1 MLSDYFKK
9 TDGLGVLATADSD
22 GNVNIAVYA
31 KPHFIDENTIAF
43 IMADRL
49 SHANLATNPRAA
61 YLFKENGPGYKGKR
75 LYLVKTKEDTDT
87 ALIDNLRRKKPSS
100 EVKNATGER
109 FLVYF
114 KIEKTIELTS
124 AGDNRSGL

>member
-1 MLSDYFKK
+1 MLSEYFNKN
-9 TDGLGVLATADSD
+9 DGLGILATADSD
-22 GNVNIAVYA
+22 GNVNIALYA

-87 ALIDNLRRKKPSS
+87 ALIDNLRRKKIPA
-100 EVKNATGER
+100 EIKKKTGER

-124 AGDNRSGL
+124 AGDNRSGI